1 MQLLIETEALPRPI
15 HLRLPAGLLCSSLV
29 GALLD
34 KALQTAQEPDPE
46 DDGTAVAR
54 SEAAATEKESTLPWR
69 SLMGPL
75 RAFAKEHP
83 GFPLCEIQTNGT
95 HVKLLL

>member
-1 MQLLIETEALPRPI
+1 MQLLIETEAIHLPI
-15 HLRLPAGLLCSSLV
+15 HLRLPAGLLCSSLA

-34 KALQTAQEPDPE
+34 KALQTAQQPDPE
-46 DDGTAVAR
+46 DDGTAVTR
-54 SEAAATEKESTLPWR
+54 SEAAAAEKENTPPWR

-95 HVKLLL
+95 HDNIKL

>member
-1 MQLLIETEALPRPI
+1 MI
-15 HLRLPAGLLCSSLV
+15 CSFSSKRKLFPV
-29 GALLD
+29 RSTSGCLQDCCAALD

-46 DDGTAVAR
+46 DDGTAVTR

-75 RAFAKEHP
+75 RSFAKEHP

-95 HVKLLL
+95 HVKILL